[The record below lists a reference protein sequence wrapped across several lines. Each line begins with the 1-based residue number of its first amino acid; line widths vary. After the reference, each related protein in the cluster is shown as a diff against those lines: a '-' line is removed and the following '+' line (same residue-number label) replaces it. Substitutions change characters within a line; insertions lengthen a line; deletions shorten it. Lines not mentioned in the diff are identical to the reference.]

1 MFTWSEEGIRWYD
14 DAAEWT
20 GHHARIAERLRAY
33 LDKEDEV
40 CDVGCGT
47 GSLSVALA
55 PAVRHITAVDVDE
68 MALNSLRAKLERSG
82 IDNVTVVRSDYNLLP
97 ENFCDVVVACSFG
110 IFAKNGASFL
120 KLAGKRLILAKR
132 KLLPSQ
138 EGFSKD
144 FGRGNMAY
152 MDEAYLKDHHIP
164 YRIESCEEDF
174 GQPLRSRE
182 DAVRF
187 TEHYRLCP
195 AEESMDDFLD
205 RRLISTGDETFP
217 FFLPNPMESCILTI
231 DKKDLL

>member
-1 MFTWSEEGIRWYD
+1 MFTWSEEGIRWYN

-20 GHHARIAERLRAY
+20 GYHARAAERLIRY
-33 LDKEDEV
+33 LDPEDEV

-55 PAVRHITAVDVDE
+55 PAVRLVTAVDVEE
-68 MALNSLRAKLERSG
+68 MALDSLREKLEARG
-82 IDNVTVVRSDYNLLP
+82 ITNVRPLHMDYTCLP

-110 IFAKNGASFL
+110 IFAKNGPSFL
-120 KLAGKRLILAKR
+120 KLARKRLILIKR
-132 KLLPSQ
+132 KILASQ

-144 FGRGNMAY
+144 FGRGCMAY
-152 MDEAYLKDHHIP
+152 MDEEYLKEHHIP

-182 DAVRF
+182 DAARF
-187 TEHYRLCP
+187 ASYYRFNS
-195 AEESMDDFLD
+195 AGESVDAFLD
-205 RRLISTGDETFP
+205 RRMVATGDDTFP

-231 DKKDLL
+231 EKKDI